1 MPDNAETDAFQSAAL
16 YSSNEPTG
24 RFGKTTNRK
33 EIALFRKRSVL
44 IDWAGFFTG
53 QIPVSLSLSVVW
65 NIFCFFW
72 GYPDTRA
79 HTQKKKT
86 L

>member
-1 MPDNAETDAFQSAAL
+1 MKNVRKPKRNKEEKTQS
-16 YSSNEPTG
+16 
-24 RFGKTTNRK
+24 KTTNRK